1 MLRGTKVVLTEIR
14 PDDKD
19 ALFRWINDSETVRL
33 NAPYRPVDWT
43 SHIAWCDGLGSSTSR
58 VIFAV
63 REQETS
69 EIIGTV
75 QLIDIHPVHRSA
87 ELVIRIG
94 DESNRGK
101 GLGTEAVRLAIAFAF
116 GDLNL
121 VRVWLRVFSNNGRA
135 IKAYQ
140 NAGMSQEGT
149 LRKAAYIN
157 GEWLDQTILAVVR

>member
-1 MLRGTKVVLTEIR
+1 MLRGAKVILTEIR

-33 NAPYRPVDWT
+33 NAPYHPVDWK
-43 SHIAWCDGLGSSTSR
+43 SHVAWYDGIGTNPSR
-58 VIFAV
+58 LIFAI
-63 REQETS
+63 RQQESS

-87 ELVIRIG
+87 ELAIRIG
-94 DESNRGK
+94 NEINRGK
-101 GLGTEAVRLAIAFAF
+101 GIGTEAVKLAIAFAF

-140 NAGMSQEGT
+140 NAGMTAEGT
-149 LRKAAYIN
+149 LRKSAYIN
-157 GEWLDQTILAVVR
+157 GEWLDQTILAVIR